1 MRARALNANLELL
14 GEAMA
19 NFLKDNDDLV
29 YYVNRGIDWQA
40 LAELC
45 EGSFGQPGGFESASD
60 AQQFYRDALEMVGE
74 FTAEEV
80 APYAL
85 QLDHEGVR
93 FENGEAHVSE
103 RMQTIFD
110 KLTSLE
116 LHGIALPR
124 QLGGQNAPTILY
136 FLSAELIARGD
147 VSAMTHYSF
156 HAGIA
161 QTLLLFSLKEGTT
174 EYDRETGQLVNT
186 RFKREIEEIV
196 RGQAWGCMDITEPGA
211 GSDMAN
217 LVAYAEQDE
226 NGQWY
231 VTGQKI
237 FISSGHAKH
246 HVVIARTDRAEGGSK
261 GLKGLGL
268 FLVPGYE
275 ENESGERRRI
285 VAIDRVEEKMGHH
298 GSVTAALNF
307 DRAPGV
313 LIGKPGEGFDYML
326 LLMNGARLS
335 VGFEC
340 IGLCEAA
347 YRLALAYAAER
358 RSMGKTIDRHEM
370 IADYLDEMEM
380 DVRGVR
386 ALGMHAAVQEELAQK
401 LNIRIYRKRQAGDS
415 GVERR
420 RLELAQKQAQAAS
433 RRATPLLKYLAA
445 EKAVELSQRAIQI
458 LGGAG
463 YIREYGAEKLLRDA
477 MVMPIYEGTSQIQS
491 LMAMRD
497 VLGGVMK
504 NPQAFVKRLAQT
516 RWRALSARD
525 ANERRVARIQLLSLS
540 AQQHLLARTAG
551 DKFRGLT
558 GIPVTEWPK
567 ALLKNWDPKRDFAYA
582 MLHAE
587 RLTRLLADEHI
598 VEILLEQ
605 SRQHPERVSIL
616 ERYLDRAEPRC
627 RFLHEEITTTGG
639 RLLGKLAASEDKA
652 EARAAG

>member
-1 MRARALNANLELL
+1 M
-14 GEAMA
+14 G
-19 NFLKDNDDLV
+19 NFLKDNDDLS
-29 YYVNRGIDWQA
+29 YYVNRGIDWDA
-40 LAELC
+40 LAELA
-45 EGSFGQPGGFESASD
+45 EGRFGEPGGFESVSD
-60 AQQFYRDALEMVGE
+60 ARQFYRDAVEMIGE

-85 QLDHEGVR
+85 QLDSDGVKL
-93 FENGEAHVSE
+93 ENGEASE
-103 RMQTIFD
+103 SPRMRIIFE
-110 KLTSLE
+110 KLAALE
-116 LHGIALPR
+116 LHGIAVPR
-124 QLGGQNAPTILY
+124 ELGGQNAPTLLY
-136 FLSAELIARGD
+136 FMAAELIARSD

-161 QTLLLFSLKEGTT
+161 QTLLLFSLKERTT
-174 EYDRETGQLVNT
+174 EYDETGRLVSS
-186 RFKREIEEIV
+186 RFKSEIGEIV
-196 RGQAWGCMDITEPGA
+196 RGEAWGCMDITEPGA

-217 LVAYAEQDE
+217 LSAYAEQDE
-226 NGQWY
+226 KGDWY
-231 VTGQKI
+231 ITGQKV

-246 HVVIARTDRAEGGSK
+246 HVVIARTDRAEGGTL
-261 GLKGLGL
+261 GLRGLGL

-275 ENESGERRRI
+275 DDANGVRRRI
-285 VAIDRVEEKMGHH
+285 VGIDRVEEKMGHH

-307 DRAPGV
+307 DRAPGQ

-380 DVRGVR
+380 DVRGLR
-386 ALGMHAAVQEELAQK
+386 ALGMHAAVQEEYAQK
-401 LNIRIYRKRQAGDS
+401 LNVRVYRMQDGPAVERKR
-415 GVERR
+415 
-420 RLELAQKQAQAAS
+420 LEQAQKRYQAAS

-445 EKAVELSQRAIQI
+445 EKAVDLARRAIQV

-497 VLGGVMK
+497 VLGGLMK

-525 ANERRVARIQLLSLS
+525 VNERRVARIQLLSLS

-551 DKFRGLT
+551 DKFRGLQGT
-558 GIPVTEWPK
+558 PLTEWPK
-567 ALLKNWDPKRDFAYA
+567 ALLRNWDPKRDFAYA

-605 SRQHPERVSIL
+605 SRQHLERARIL

-627 RFLHEEITTTGG
+627 RFLHEEITTTGQ
-639 RLLGKLAASEDKA
+639 RLLTKLASLEETRGELSA
-652 EARAAG
+652 